1 MHIIAR
7 QAPNKNKEISKNR
20 MIHATELFLLLYKYN
35 YYTIYFVV
43 LLVNIYYK
51 RTKES

>member
-7 QAPNKNKEISKNR
+7 QAPNKNKERSKNR
-20 MIHATELFLLLYKYN
+20 IIHATELFLLLYKY
-35 YYTIYFVV
+35 YYTTYFVV